1 MDLVTGGTGLLG
13 SHIVEHLVKAGRE
26 VRALVRPNSDTK
38 WLSSQ
43 TGVELATGHLQDEDS
58 LIKACRGVEVVY
70 HSAAKV
76 GDWGPWKEFEE
87 ITIKGTERLLRAA
100 CAAKVKRFVHISSIS
115 GYGHPDGEN
124 LVLDETS
131 PLGQNVYRWSYYTKS
146 KVAAEELVRK
156 AHQEQGLEIVII
168 RPSWLFGERDR
179 VTIGRVVKAIRSG
192 SMKIIG
198 DGTNRLNAIYAGNVA
213 QGALLAAAKEQ
224 ANGQA
229 YNMSN
234 NGVITQQELFDT
246 YAKYLN
252 CEPISKHVPFGVVCR
267 AALVMEALWKL
278 FHSKKPPLITRYA
291 AWLMGRKVYFSIEKA
306 QKELGWEPEVGYEE
320 GVRRAVKWYVAQEAS
335 QGPQE

>member
-26 VRALVRPNSDTK
+26 VRALVRPGSDTR
-38 WLSSQ
+38 WLASQ
-43 TGVELATGHLQDEDS
+43 TGVELATGHLQDEQS
-58 LIKACRGVEVVY
+58 LIKACEGVEVLY

-76 GDWGPWKEFEE
+76 GDWGPWWEFEE
-87 ITIKGTERLLRAA
+87 ITVKGTELLLKAA
-100 CAAKVKRFVHISSIS
+100 CAGKVKRFVHISSIS
-115 GYGHPDGEN
+115 GYGHPDGDN
-124 LVLDETS
+124 LVMDETA
-131 PLGQNVYRWSYYTKS
+131 PLGVNLYRWSYYTKS
-146 KVAAEELVRK
+146 KVIAEGLVQK

-179 VTIGRVVKAIRSG
+179 VTVKRVISAIRSG

-213 QGALLAAAKEQ
+213 QGALLAAGKEE

-252 CEPISKHVPFGVVCR
+252 CEPISKHVPFGLAYR
-267 AALVMEALWKL
+267 GAFVMEVLWKM
-278 FHSKKPPLITRYA
+278 FGSKKPPLGTRYA
-291 AWLMGRKVYFSIEKA
+291 VWLMGRKVYFSIEKA
-306 QKELGWEPEVGYEE
+306 QKELGWEPQVGYDE
-320 GVRRAVKWYVAQEAS
+320 GVRRAVEWYVAQERLEA
-335 QGPQE
+335 

>member
-13 SHIVEHLVKAGRE
+13 SHIVEHLLRAGRE
-26 VRALVRPNSDTK
+26 VRALVRPGSDTR
-38 WLSSQ
+38 WLRGQ
-43 TGVELATGHLQDEDS
+43 TGVELSEGCLEDEDS
-58 LIKACRGVEVVY
+58 LIKACKGVEVVY

-76 GDWGPWKEFEE
+76 GDWGPWCDFEE
-87 ITIKGTERLLRAA
+87 ITIKGTERLLKAA
-100 CAAKVKRFVHISSIS
+100 CAAKIKRFIHISSIS
-115 GYGHPDGEN
+115 GYGHPDGDD

-131 PLGQNVYRWSYYTKS
+131 PLGQNLYRWSYYTKS
-146 KVAAEELVRK
+146 KVVAEALVQK
-156 AHQEQGLEIVII
+156 VHQEQGLETVII

-179 VTIGRVVKAIRSG
+179 VTVKRVINAIRSG

-213 QGALLAAAKEQ
+213 QGAVLAGKVQE

-252 CEPISKHVPFGVVCR
+252 CDPISKHVPFGLAYR
-267 AALVMEALWKL
+267 AAFVMEVLWKM
-278 FHSKKPPLITRYA
+278 FRSKTPPLGTRYA
-291 AWLMGRKVYFSIEKA
+291 VWLMGRKVYFSIEKA
-306 QKELGWEPEVGYEE
+306 QKELGWEPEVGYDE
-320 GVRRAVKWYVAQEAS
+320 GIRKAVEWYVAQE
-335 QGPQE
+335 

>member
-13 SHIVEHLVKAGRE
+13 SHIVEHLLRAGRK
-26 VRALVRPNSDTK
+26 VRALVRPGSDTQ
-38 WLSSQ
+38 WLTSQ
-43 TGVELATGHLQDEDS
+43 QGVELAQGSLEDEGS
-58 LIKACRGVEVVY
+58 LIEACKGVDVVY

-76 GDWGPWKEFEE
+76 GDWGPWCEFEE
-87 ITIKGTERLLRAA
+87 ITVKGTERLLKSA
-100 CAAKVKRFVHISSIS
+100 CAANIKRFVHISSIS
-115 GYGHPDGEN
+115 CYGHPDGDN

-131 PLGQNVYRWSYYTKS
+131 PLGQNLYRWSYYTRS
-146 KVAAEELVRK
+146 KVIAEELVQK
-156 AHQEQGLEIVII
+156 AHRERGLEIVII

-179 VTIGRVVKAIRSG
+179 VTVKRVINAIRSG

-213 QGALLAAAKEQ
+213 QGAVLAAQKEA

-252 CEPISKHVPFGVVCR
+252 CDPISKHVPFGLAYR
-267 AALVMEALWKL
+267 AAFTMEILWKM
-278 FHSKKPPLITRYA
+278 FRSKTPPLGTRYA
-291 AWLMGRKVYFSIEKA
+291 VWLMGRKVYFSIEKA
-306 QKELGWEPEVGYEE
+306 QKELGWEPEVGYDE
-320 GVRRAVKWYVAQEAS
+320 GIRKAVEWYVAQE
-335 QGPQE
+335 